1 MSLKIHSN
9 AVILR
14 YKSPISM
21 ILKRQW
27 FQVFLCRFCRST
39 YHILIMKHIICQCT
53 AYFLQTVSELE
64 YHSIFFFWYI
74 YSRCCLSYITY
85 FHQIQNYL
93 CKKSPNLNSPSSIY
107 TYPLYFVVKPCHSH
121 FLYWTDK
128 LYYVLSN

>member
-27 FQVFLCRFCRST
+27 FQVFLGKVCRSS
-39 YHILIMKHIICQCT
+39 YHILIIKYIIKQCT
-53 AYFLQTVSELE
+53 AYFLHNVSSK
-64 YHSIFFFWYI
+64 YHFIYVSDI
-74 YSRCCLSYITY
+74 YSRCCYWYITC
-85 FHQIQNYL
+85 FNQIQTYL

-107 TYPLYFVVKPCHSH
+107 TDPLYFVVKPCHSH